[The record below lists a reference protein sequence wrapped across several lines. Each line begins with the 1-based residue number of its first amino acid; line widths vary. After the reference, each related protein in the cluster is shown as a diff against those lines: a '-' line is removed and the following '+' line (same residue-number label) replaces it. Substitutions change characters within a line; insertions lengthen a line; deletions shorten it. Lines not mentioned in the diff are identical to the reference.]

1 MASLLAQQNI
11 GRVEEDVRTRVQTQ
25 RVRITEF
32 FHDYDRLRSGFVTAG
47 QFKRVLDTSGI
58 ELTDSQVGTILK
70 NYDTKG
76 DGRIN
81 YRLFTQNINKAF
93 NPNLVS
99 VNPWKQ
105 TNDPPGRSIDYF
117 SFVNISAAMYHF
129 TSKECGNPNTE
140 FH

>member
-99 VNPWKQ
+99 VNPMQ
-105 TNDPPGRSIDYF
+105 SRDSYELQSCNR
-117 SFVNISAAMYHF
+117 IS
-129 TSKECGNPNTE
+129 N
-140 FH
+140 